1 MKIIARG
8 CGLRCVLTRN
18 VLSHKKVKPKLVTNV
33 CANDFAGG
41 SQSAETKWLEQEIQK
56 FLVVVA
62 GKKKPSIKYRLPLIG
77 GCCREAW
84 VIGAGFPNPRNS
96 RIQGIEAKLRKN
108 GGRLPKRTTK
118 QKVYRWNTHTNFAR
132 AFLTEYA
139 LMHSQ
144 RSPSCGTL

>member
-1 MKIIARG
+1 MG
-8 CGLRCVLTRN
+8 FGGFDETN
-18 VLSHKKVKPKLVTNV
+18 VPTHKNLKPKLITVV
-33 CANDFAGG
+33 YARDFAGG
-41 SQSAETKWLEQEIQK
+41 SQSAETKWLEAEIQK
-56 FLVVVA
+56 FVVVVPN
-62 GKKKPSIKYRLPLIG
+62 KKKPQIKYRLPLIG
-77 GCCREAW
+77 GCCRAAW

-118 QKVYRWNTHTNFAR
+118 QKVYRWNTRTNFAR